1 MTRSLRT
8 GAVAVA
14 ALAASLA
21 LTACGGDDASKDS
34 GADSSASAT
43 PGSGGNGSGESAG
56 GGAADPAA
64 LEGTWVGLTDAKN
77 VTVSISARKVAL
89 VADQSV
95 CQGDVK
101 DMGGE
106 PMLALKC
113 TGGSTDRTMG
123 AIDSVDGT
131 KLVLSWDGGVKDT
144 LTKADPAKLPSG
156 MPSLPGMPDLPE
168 VPDLPEIP
176 AP

>member
-1 MTRSLRT
+1 MTSSLRT

-14 ALAASLA
+14 ALAAALA
-21 LTACGGDDASKDS
+21 LTACGSDDASKDS
-34 GADSSASAT
+34 GADSAASAT
-43 PGSGGNGSGESAG
+43 PGGDGDNGSGESAG
-56 GGAADPAA
+56 SGATDAAA

-77 VTVSISARKVAL
+77 VTVSIAGGKVAL

-113 TGGSTDRTMG
+113 TGGSADRTMG

-144 LTKADPAKLPSG
+144 LTKADPGKLPSG
-156 MPSLPGMPDLPE
+156 MPSLPD
-168 VPDLPEIP
+168 VADLPEIP

>member
-1 MTRSLRT
+1 MTSSLRT
-8 GAVAVA
+8 GAVVVA

-21 LTACGGDDASKDS
+21 LTACGSDDDAGKDS
-34 GADSSASAT
+34 GADSAASAT
-43 PGSGGNGSGESAG
+43 PGGGDDNSGESG
-56 GGAADPAA
+56 GGGTDAAA
-64 LEGTWVGLTDAKN
+64 LEGTWVGLTDGKN
-77 VTVSISARKVAL
+77 VTVSVAARKVAL

-106 PMLALKC
+106 PMLALTC

-123 AIDSVDGT
+123 AIDSVDGS
-131 KLVLSWDGGVKDT
+131 KLVVSWDGGTKDT
-144 LTKADPAKLPSG
+144 LTKAEPGKLPSG
-156 MPSLPGMPDLPE
+156 MPSLPDLPDLPE
-168 VPDLPEIP
+168 VP

>member
-1 MTRSLRT
+1 MTSSLRT
-8 GAVAVA
+8 GAVAAA
-14 ALAASLA
+14 ALAAALA
-21 LTACGGDDASKDS
+21 LTACGSDDASKDS
-34 GADSSASAT
+34 GADSAAGAT
-43 PGSGGNGSGESAG
+43 PGGGDKGSGESAG
-56 GGAADPAA
+56 SGAVDAAA
-64 LEGTWVGLTDAKN
+64 LEGTWVGLTDGKN
-77 VTVSISARKVAL
+77 VTVSVSARKVAL

-144 LTKADPAKLPSG
+144 LTKAEPGKLPSG
-156 MPSLPGMPDLPE
+156 MPSLPDL
-168 VPDLPEIP
+168 PDLPEIP

>member
-1 MTRSLRT
+1 MTSSLRT

-14 ALAASLA
+14 ALAAALA

-34 GADSSASAT
+34 GADSAASAT
-43 PGSGGNGSGESAG
+43 PESGGSGSGEPAG
-56 GGAADPAA
+56 DGAVDAAA
-64 LEGTWVGLTDAKN
+64 LEGTWVGLTDGKN
-77 VTVSISARKVAL
+77 VTVSVSARKVAL

-131 KLVLSWDGGVKDT
+131 KLVLSWDGGAKDS
-144 LTKADPAKLPSG
+144 LTKAEPGKLPSG
-156 MPSLPGMPDLPE
+156 MPSLPDLGDLPE
-168 VPDLPEIP
+168 VP

>member
-14 ALAASLA
+14 ALAASFA
-21 LTACGGDDASKDS
+21 LTACGGDANKDS
-34 GADSSASAT
+34 GADASASAT
-43 PGSGGNGSGESAG
+43 PGAG
-56 GGAADPAA
+56 GGEDSGASGSGAVDAAA
-64 LEGTWVGLTDAKN
+64 LEGTWVGLTEGKN
-77 VTVSISARKVAL
+77 VTVSVASRQVAL

-95 CQGDVK
+95 CQGEVK

-123 AIDSVDGT
+123 AIDAVDGS
-131 KLVLSWDGGVKDT
+131 KLVVSWDGGVKDT
-144 LTKADPAKLPSG
+144 FTKAEAGKLPSG
-156 MPSLPGMPDLPE
+156 MPSLPDLP
-168 VPDLPEIP
+168 DIP

>member
-1 MTRSLRT
+1 MTSSLRT

-14 ALAASLA
+14 ALAAALA
-21 LTACGGDDASKDS
+21 LTACGSDDAGKDS
-34 GADSSASAT
+34 GADSAASAT
-43 PGSGGNGSGESAG
+43 PGGGGDNGSGESAG
-56 GGAADPAA
+56 SGATDAAA

-77 VTVSISARKVAL
+77 VTVSIAGGKVAL

-144 LTKADPAKLPSG
+144 LTKADPGKLPSG
-156 MPSLPGMPDLPE
+156 MPSLPDVADLPE
-168 VPDLPEIP
+168 VP

>member
-8 GAVAVA
+8 GAIAVA
-14 ALAASLA
+14 ALAASFA
-21 LTACGGDDASKDS
+21 LTACGSDDASKDS
-34 GADSSASAT
+34 GADASASAT
-43 PGSGGNGSGESAG
+43 PGAG
-56 GGAADPAA
+56 GGEGAGDSGGGVDAAA
-64 LEGTWVGLTDAKN
+64 LEGTWVGLTDGKN
-77 VTVSISARKVAL
+77 VTVSIAARKVAL

-113 TGGSTDRTMG
+113 TDGGTDRTMG
-123 AIDSVDGT
+123 AIDSVDGS
-131 KLVLSWDGGVKDT
+131 KLVVSWDGGAKDT
-144 LTKADPAKLPSG
+144 LTKAEAGKLPSG
-156 MPSLPGMPDLPE
+156 MPSLPDLPE
-168 VPDLPEIP
+168 LPEIP

>member
-1 MTRSLRT
+1 MTSSLRT

-14 ALAASLA
+14 ALAAALT
-21 LTACGGDDASKDS
+21 LTACGSDDANKDS
-34 GADSSASAT
+34 GADSAASAT
-43 PGSGGNGSGESAG
+43 PGGGGDNGSGESAG
-56 GGAADPAA
+56 SGAPDAAA

-77 VTVSISARKVAL
+77 VTVSISGGKVAL

-113 TGGSTDRTMG
+113 TGGSADRTMG

-144 LTKADPAKLPSG
+144 LTKADPGKLPSG
-156 MPSLPGMPDLPE
+156 MPSLPD
-168 VPDLPEIP
+168 VADLPEIP

>member
-1 MTRSLRT
+1 MTSSLRT

-14 ALAASLA
+14 ALAAALA

-34 GADSSASAT
+34 GADSAAGAA
-43 PGSGGNGSGESAG
+43 PGGGGDNGSGESAG
-56 GGAADPAA
+56 SGAVDAAA

-77 VTVSISARKVAL
+77 VTVSIAGGKVAL
-89 VADQSV
+89 VADRSV

-144 LTKADPAKLPSG
+144 LTKADPGKLPSG
-156 MPSLPGMPDLPE
+156 MPSLPDVGDLPE
-168 VPDLPEIP
+168 VP

>member
-1 MTRSLRT
+1 MTSSLRT

-14 ALAASLA
+14 ALAAALA
-21 LTACGGDDASKDS
+21 LTACGSDDAGKDS
-34 GADSSASAT
+34 GADPAASAT
-43 PGSGGNGSGESAG
+43 PGGGDNGSGESAG
-56 GGAADPAA
+56 SGATDAAA

-77 VTVSISARKVAL
+77 VTVSIAGGKVAL

-113 TGGSTDRTMG
+113 TGGSSDRTMG

-144 LTKADPAKLPSG
+144 LTKADPGKLPSG
-156 MPSLPGMPDLPE
+156 MPSLPDVADLPE
-168 VPDLPEIP
+168 VP

>member
-1 MTRSLRT
+1 MTSSLRT

-14 ALAASLA
+14 VLAAALA
-21 LTACGGDDASKDS
+21 LTACGSDDAGKDS
-34 GADSSASAT
+34 GADSAASAT
-43 PGSGGNGSGESAG
+43 PGGSGDNGSGESAG
-56 GGAADPAA
+56 SGATDAAA

-77 VTVSISARKVAL
+77 VTVSIAGGKVAL

-144 LTKADPAKLPSG
+144 LTKADPGKLPSG
-156 MPSLPGMPDLPE
+156 MPSLPDVADLPE
-168 VPDLPEIP
+168 VP

>member
-1 MTRSLRT
+1 MTSSLRT

-14 ALAASLA
+14 ALAAALA
-21 LTACGGDDASKDS
+21 LTACGSDDASKDS
-34 GADSSASAT
+34 GADSAASAT
-43 PGSGGNGSGESAG
+43 PGSGGDNGSGESAG
-56 GGAADPAA
+56 SDATDAAA

-77 VTVSISARKVAL
+77 VTVSVAGGKVAL

-144 LTKADPAKLPSG
+144 LTKADPGKLPSG
-156 MPSLPGMPDLPE
+156 MPSLPDVADLPE
-168 VPDLPEIP
+168 VP

>member
-34 GADSSASAT
+34 GADSAASAT
-43 PGSGGNGSGESAG
+43 PGSGGGDGSGESAG
-56 GGAADPAA
+56 SGAVSAAA

-144 LTKADPAKLPSG
+144 LTKADPGKLPSD
-156 MPSLPGMPDLPE
+156 MPSLPGLPDLPDLPE
-168 VPDLPEIP
+168 VP

>member
-1 MTRSLRT
+1 M
-8 GAVAVA
+8 
-14 ALAASLA
+14 
-21 LTACGGDDASKDS
+21 
-34 GADSSASAT
+34 
-43 PGSGGNGSGESAG
+43 
-56 GGAADPAA
+56 
-64 LEGTWVGLTDAKN
+64 GLTDAKN
-77 VTVSISARKVAL
+77 VTVSIAGGKVAL

-113 TGGSTDRTMG
+113 TGGSSDRTMG

-131 KLVLSWDGGVKDT
+131 KLVLSWDGGVKDS
-144 LTKADPAKLPSG
+144 LTKADPGKLPSG
-156 MPSLPGMPDLPE
+156 MPSLPDVADLPE
-168 VPDLPEIP
+168 VP

>member
-8 GAVAVA
+8 GAMAVA

-21 LTACGGDDASKDS
+21 LTACGGDDADKD
-34 GADSSASAT
+34 AKTDSAASAT
-43 PGSGGNGSGESAG
+43 PGGGDDGSGESAG
-56 GGAADPAA
+56 SGTDVAA
-64 LEGTWVGLTDAKN
+64 LEGTWAGLTDGKN
-77 VTVSISARKVAL
+77 VTVSVTARKVAL
-89 VADQSV
+89 VADRSV

-131 KLVLSWDGGVKDT
+131 KLVVSWDGGVKDT
-144 LTKADPAKLPSG
+144 LTKADPGKLPTD
-156 MPSLPGMPDLPE
+156 MPSLPDM
-168 VPDLPEIP
+168 PEIP

>member
-1 MTRSLRT
+1 MTSSLRT
-8 GAVAVA
+8 GAVVVA
-14 ALAASLA
+14 ALAAALA
-21 LTACGGDDASKDS
+21 LTACGSDDASKDS
-34 GADSSASAT
+34 GADSAASAT
-43 PGSGGNGSGESAG
+43 PGGGGDNDSGESAG
-56 GGAADPAA
+56 SGATDAAA

-77 VTVSISARKVAL
+77 VTVSIAGGKVAL

-144 LTKADPAKLPSG
+144 LTKADPGKLPSG
-156 MPSLPGMPDLPE
+156 MPSLPDVADLPE
-168 VPDLPEIP
+168 VP

>member
-1 MTRSLRT
+1 MTSSPRT

-14 ALAASLA
+14 ALAAALA
-21 LTACGGDDASKDS
+21 LTACGSDDASKDS
-34 GADSSASAT
+34 GADSTASAT
-43 PGSGGNGSGESAG
+43 PGGGGDKGSGESAG
-56 GGAADPAA
+56 SGATDAAA
-64 LEGTWVGLTDAKN
+64 LEGSWVGLTDAKN
-77 VTVSISARKVAL
+77 VTVSIAGGKVAL

-144 LTKADPAKLPSG
+144 LTKADPGKLPSG
-156 MPSLPGMPDLPE
+156 MPSLPDLG
-168 VPDLPEIP
+168 DLPEIP

>member
-1 MTRSLRT
+1 MTSSPRT

-14 ALAASLA
+14 ALAAALA
-21 LTACGGDDASKDS
+21 LTACGSDDASKDS
-34 GADSSASAT
+34 GADSTASAT
-43 PGSGGNGSGESAG
+43 PGGGGDKGSGESAG
-56 GGAADPAA
+56 SGATDAAA
-64 LEGTWVGLTDAKN
+64 LEGSWVGLTDAKN
-77 VTVSISARKVAL
+77 VTVSIAGGKVAL

-144 LTKADPAKLPSG
+144 LTKADPGKLPSD
-156 MPSLPGMPDLPE
+156 MPSLPDLG
-168 VPDLPEIP
+168 DLPEIP

>member
-1 MTRSLRT
+1 MTSSLRT

-14 ALAASLA
+14 ALAAALA
-21 LTACGGDDASKDS
+21 LTACGSDDANKDS
-34 GADSSASAT
+34 GADSAASST
-43 PGSGGNGSGESAG
+43 PGGGGDKGSGEPAG
-56 GGAADPAA
+56 GGAVDAAA

-77 VTVSISARKVAL
+77 VTVSIAGGKVAL

-113 TGGSTDRTMG
+113 TGGSADRTMG

-144 LTKADPAKLPSG
+144 LTKADPGKLPSG
-156 MPSLPGMPDLPE
+156 MPSLPD
-168 VPDLPEIP
+168 VADLPEIP

>member
-8 GAVAVA
+8 GAMAVA

-21 LTACGGDDASKDS
+21 LTACGSDDADKDAKTGS
-34 GADSSASAT
+34 AASAT
-43 PGSGGNGSGESAG
+43 PGGGDNGSGESAG
-56 GGAADPAA
+56 SGTDAAA
-64 LEGTWVGLTDAKN
+64 LEGTWAGLTDGKN
-77 VTVSISARKVAL
+77 VTVSITARKVAL
-89 VADQSV
+89 VADRSV

-131 KLVLSWDGGVKDT
+131 KLVVSWDGGVKDT
-144 LTKADPAKLPSG
+144 LTKADPGKLPTD
-156 MPSLPGMPDLPE
+156 MPSLPDM
-168 VPDLPEIP
+168 PEIP

>member
-1 MTRSLRT
+1 MTSSLRT

-14 ALAASLA
+14 ALAAALA
-21 LTACGGDDASKDS
+21 LTACGSDDASKDS
-34 GADSSASAT
+34 GADSAASAT
-43 PGSGGNGSGESAG
+43 PGGGGDNGSGESAG
-56 GGAADPAA
+56 SGATDAAA

-77 VTVSISARKVAL
+77 VTVSIAGGKVAL

-131 KLVLSWDGGVKDT
+131 KLVLSWDGGVKDA
-144 LTKADPAKLPSG
+144 LTKADPGKLPSG
-156 MPSLPGMPDLPE
+156 MPSLPDVGDLPE
-168 VPDLPEIP
+168 VP

>member
-1 MTRSLRT
+1 M
-8 GAVAVA
+8 VA
-14 ALAASLA
+14 AFAAALA
-21 LTACGGDDASKDS
+21 LTACGSDDAGKDS
-34 GADSSASAT
+34 GADSAPSAE
-43 PGSGGNGSGESAG
+43 PGGGDNGSGESAG
-56 GGAADPAA
+56 SGATDAAA
-64 LEGTWVGLTDAKN
+64 LEGTWVGLTDGKN
-77 VTVSISARKVAL
+77 VTASITARKVAL

-113 TGGSTDRTMG
+113 TGGSADRTMG

-131 KLVLSWDGGVKDT
+131 KLVVSWDGGVKDT
-144 LTKADPAKLPSG
+144 LTKADPGKLPSG
-156 MPSLPGMPDLPE
+156 MPSLPGIPDAPELPDMPD
-168 VPDLPEIP
+168 VP

>member
-8 GAVAVA
+8 GAIAVA
-14 ALAASLA
+14 ALAASFA
-21 LTACGGDDASKDS
+21 LTACGSDDAKKDS
-34 GADSSASAT
+34 GADASASAT
-43 PGSGGNGSGESAG
+43 PGAG
-56 GGAADPAA
+56 GGEGSGDSGGGVDAAA
-64 LEGTWVGLTDAKN
+64 LEGTWVGLTDGKN
-77 VTVSISARKVAL
+77 VTVSIAARKVAL

-113 TGGSTDRTMG
+113 TDGGTDRTMG
-123 AIDSVDGT
+123 AIDSVDGS
-131 KLVLSWDGGVKDT
+131 KLVVSWDGGAKDS
-144 LTKADPAKLPSG
+144 LAKAEAGKLPSG
-156 MPSLPGMPDLPE
+156 MPSLPDLGDLP
-168 VPDLPEIP
+168 DIP

>member
-14 ALAASLA
+14 ALAASFA
-21 LTACGGDDASKDS
+21 LTACGGDDADKDS
-34 GADSSASAT
+34 GADASASAT
-43 PGSGGNGSGESAG
+43 PGAG
-56 GGAADPAA
+56 GGEDSGASGSGAVDAAA
-64 LEGTWVGLTDAKN
+64 LEGTWVGLTEGKN
-77 VTVSISARKVAL
+77 VTVSVASRQVAL

-95 CQGDVK
+95 CQGEVK

-123 AIDSVDGT
+123 AIDAVDGS
-131 KLVLSWDGGVKDT
+131 KLVVSWDGGVKDT
-144 LTKADPAKLPSG
+144 LTKAEAGKLPSG
-156 MPSLPGMPDLPE
+156 MPSLPGLPD
-168 VPDLPEIP
+168 IP

>member
-1 MTRSLRT
+1 MIRSLRT

-21 LTACGGDDASKDS
+21 LTACGGDDAGKDS
-34 GADSSASAT
+34 GADSAASAT
-43 PGSGGNGSGESAG
+43 PGSGGDGSGEPAG
-56 GGAADPAA
+56 GAVDAAA
-64 LEGTWVGLTDAKN
+64 LEGTWVGLTDGKN
-77 VTVSISARKVAL
+77 VTVSVSARKVAL

-123 AIDSVDGT
+123 AIDSVDGS
-131 KLVLSWDGGVKDT
+131 KLVLSWDGGAKDT
-144 LTKADPAKLPSG
+144 LTKAEPGKLPSG
-156 MPSLPGMPDLPE
+156 IPSLPDLGDLPE
-168 VPDLPEIP
+168 VP

>member
-1 MTRSLRT
+1 MTSSLRT

-14 ALAASLA
+14 VLAAALA
-21 LTACGGDDASKDS
+21 LTACGSDDAGKDS
-34 GADSSASAT
+34 GADSAASAT
-43 PGSGGNGSGESAG
+43 PGGGGDNGSGESAG
-56 GGAADPAA
+56 SGATDAAA

-77 VTVSISARKVAL
+77 VTVSIAGGKVAL

-144 LTKADPAKLPSG
+144 LTKADPGKLPSG
-156 MPSLPGMPDLPE
+156 MPSLPDVSDLPE
-168 VPDLPEIP
+168 VP

>member
-1 MTRSLRT
+1 MTSSLRT

-14 ALAASLA
+14 ALAAALA

-34 GADSSASAT
+34 GADSAASAT
-43 PGSGGNGSGESAG
+43 PESGGSGSGEPAG
-56 GGAADPAA
+56 GGAVDAAA
-64 LEGTWVGLTDAKN
+64 LEGTWVGLTDGKN
-77 VTVSISARKVAL
+77 VTVSVSARKVAL

-131 KLVLSWDGGVKDT
+131 KLVLSWDGGAKDS
-144 LTKADPAKLPSG
+144 LTKAEPGKLPSG
-156 MPSLPGMPDLPE
+156 MPSLPDLEDLPE
-168 VPDLPEIP
+168 VP

>member
-1 MTRSLRT
+1 MIRSLRT
-8 GAVAVA
+8 GAVTVA
-14 ALAASLA
+14 ALTASLA
-21 LTACGGDDASKDS
+21 MTACGGDDAGKDS
-34 GADSSASAT
+34 GADSAVSAT
-43 PGSGGNGSGESAG
+43 PGNGDNGSGDSAG
-56 GGAADPAA
+56 SGAVDAAA
-64 LEGTWVGLTDAKN
+64 LEGTWVGLTDGKN
-77 VTVSISARKVAL
+77 VTVSVSAREVAL

-123 AIDSVDGT
+123 AIDSVDGS

-144 LTKADPAKLPSG
+144 LTKADPGKLPSG
-156 MPSLPGMPDLPE
+156 MPSLPDLGDLPE
-168 VPDLPEIP
+168 VPEVP